1 MWELNSFQVWWNSSN
16 EMRPA
21 GQKGTATLAPRCQ
34 LLLSV
39 QGCTPAQICY
49 LLTLKEGN
57 DFHMLQLNFL
67 V

>member
-1 MWELNSFQVWWNSSN
+1 
-16 EMRPA
+16 MRPA

-39 QGCTPAQICY
+39 QGCTPAQIRY